1 MRIRPLGMVAVTVT
15 LVGLAL
21 AAVAFGPANPANLG
35 SPTGGNTP
43 QASSIGTP
51 TWHVGDTWTYH
62 VNSTPPDMFVAGPTW
77 GSPSL
82 EGTLTRTVA
91 SADASQYN
99 VTVHASFHVP
109 SLFDA
114 ARDGGYTNSSTLL
127 LYRPVLENA
136 TVDGYALYRAS
147 DLAEL
152 KEIRTVHLK
161 RDRKSTRLN
170 SSHRTISYAVFC
182 LKK

>member
-62 VNSTPPDMFVAGPTW
+62 VNSTPPDMFVAGVARGEPAPRGNLYHPPAAAAGPPT
-77 GSPSL
+77 
-82 EGTLTRTVA
+82 
-91 SADASQYN
+91 
-99 VTVHASFHVP
+99 
-109 SLFDA
+109 
-114 ARDGGYTNSSTLL
+114 
-127 LYRPVLENA
+127 
-136 TVDGYALYRAS
+136 
-147 DLAEL
+147 
-152 KEIRTVHLK
+152 K
-161 RDRKSTRLN
+161 
-170 SSHRTISYAVFC
+170 
-182 LKK
+182 

>member
-62 VNSTPPDMFVAGPTW
+62 VNSTPPDMLVAGPGRGRPPPP
-77 GSPSL
+77 GSLPRAA
-82 EGTLTRTVA
+82 GAAGA
-91 SADASQYN
+91 SPITETS
-99 VTVHASFHVP
+99 HPPFP
-109 SLFDA
+109 
-114 ARDGGYTNSSTLL
+114 
-127 LYRPVLENA
+127 RPA
-136 TVDGYALYRAS
+136 
-147 DLAEL
+147 
-152 KEIRTVHLK
+152 
-161 RDRKSTRLN
+161 
-170 SSHRTISYAVFC
+170 
-182 LKK
+182 

>member
-62 VNSTPPDMFVAGPTW
+62 VNSTPPDMFVAGPAT
-77 GSPSL
+77 GSA
-82 EGTLTRTVA
+82 TRPGPLYRYA
-91 SADASQYN
+91 S
-99 VTVHASFHVP
+99 
-109 SLFDA
+109 DA
-114 ARDGGYTNSSTLL
+114 ATTPSMR
-127 LYRPVLENA
+127 
-136 TVDGYALYRAS
+136 
-147 DLAEL
+147 
-152 KEIRTVHLK
+152 
-161 RDRKSTRLN
+161 
-170 SSHRTISYAVFC
+170 
-182 LKK
+182 

>member
-77 GSPSL
+77 GSPSR
-82 EGTLTRTVA
+82 EGSLTRTGA
-91 SADASQYN
+91 SAGGSEYN
-99 VTVHASFHVP
+99 GTA
-109 SLFDA
+109 DA
-114 ARDGGYTNSSTLL
+114 ACEVSCFVGAARGGGYTESQ
-127 LYRPVLENA
+127 
-136 TVDGYALYRAS
+136 
-147 DLAEL
+147 
-152 KEIRTVHLK
+152 
-161 RDRKSTRLN
+161 
-170 SSHRTISYAVFC
+170 
-182 LKK
+182 

>member
-1 MRIRPLGMVAVTVT
+1 MRIRPRGMVEVEVP
-15 LVGLAL
+15 LGGLPL
-21 AAVAFGPANPANLG
+21 AAVAPGPANFGNLG

-43 QASSIGTP
+43 QAASIGTP

-62 VNSTPPDMFVAGPTW
+62 VNSTPPDVFVAGPTW

-82 EGTLTRTVA
+82 EGNLTRTVV

-99 VTVHASFHVP
+99 VTVHGSFHLP
-109 SLFDA
+109 SGFNA

-147 DLAEL
+147 DL
-152 KEIRTVHLK
+152 
-161 RDRKSTRLN
+161 
-170 SSHRTISYAVFC
+170 
-182 LKK
+182 

>member
-15 LVGLAL
+15 LVGLAV
-21 AAVAFGPANPANLG
+21 AAVAFGPANFANLG
-35 SPTGGNTP
+35 APTGGNTP

-62 VNSTPPDMFVAGPTW
+62 VNSTLPDVFVEGPTW

-91 SADASQYN
+91 FADASQYN
-99 VTVHASFHVP
+99 VTVHGSFHLGSV
-109 SLFDA
+109 FDA

-136 TVDGYALYRAS
+136 TVDGYAVYRAS
-147 DLAEL
+147 DPTEL
-152 KEIRTVHLK
+152 QYVRNLP
-161 RDRKSTRLN
+161 
-170 SSHRTISYAVFC
+170 
-182 LKK
+182 

>member
-62 VNSTPPDMFVAGPTW
+62 VNSTPPDMFVAGSTAGRTSPSRNFAPPGAAAA
-77 GSPSL
+77 GSPTQKKGARPL
-82 EGTLTRTVA
+82 PLPTPFVPPPGGGGT
-91 SADASQYN
+91 
-99 VTVHASFHVP
+99 
-109 SLFDA
+109 
-114 ARDGGYTNSSTLL
+114 YT
-127 LYRPVLENA
+127 
-136 TVDGYALYRAS
+136 
-147 DLAEL
+147 
-152 KEIRTVHLK
+152 
-161 RDRKSTRLN
+161 
-170 SSHRTISYAVFC
+170 SHPP
-182 LKK
+182 L

>member
-21 AAVAFGPANPANLG
+21 AAVAFGPANLANLG

-43 QASSIGTP
+43 PASSIGTP

-62 VNSTPPDMFVAGPTW
+62 VNSTPPDMFVAGPTS

-99 VTVHASFHVP
+99 VTVHASFHIP
-109 SLFDA
+109 SLFV
-114 ARDGGYTNSSTLL
+114 GGRGGGFTNSSTLL
-127 LYRPVLENA
+127 LFRPVLQHA
-136 TVDGYALYRAS
+136 TVGGYA
-147 DLAEL
+147 
-152 KEIRTVHLK
+152 
-161 RDRKSTRLN
+161 
-170 SSHRTISYAVFC
+170 F
-182 LKK
+182 

>member
-62 VNSTPPDMFVAGPTW
+62 VNSTPPDMFVAGPAAGGAAPGSDVNPPRGGPA
-77 GSPSL
+77 GSP
-82 EGTLTRTVA
+82 
-91 SADASQYN
+91 YKI
-99 VTVHASFHVP
+99 TVHAP
-109 SLFDA
+109 L
-114 ARDGGYTNSSTLL
+114 
-127 LYRPVLENA
+127 
-136 TVDGYALYRAS
+136 
-147 DLAEL
+147 
-152 KEIRTVHLK
+152 HLP
-161 RDRKSTRLN
+161 
-170 SSHRTISYAVFC
+170 APG
-182 LKK
+182 